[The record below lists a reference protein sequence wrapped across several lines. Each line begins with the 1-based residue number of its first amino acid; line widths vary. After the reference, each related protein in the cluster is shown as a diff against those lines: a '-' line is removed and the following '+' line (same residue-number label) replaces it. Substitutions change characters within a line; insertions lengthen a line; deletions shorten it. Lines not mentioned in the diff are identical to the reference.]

1 MFLVCFAYSGA
12 FDACALLTP
21 FLRCCFLPWGM
32 AHLII
37 AYFLFSSLCK
47 IERRGVVRIRIR
59 SRVIRIRVR
68 RACIR
73 TIVRV
78 TASSTDTETY
88 HAERCR
94 QLPNVA
100 ARLCCRT
107 KIFHPPDGGVGRFR
121 PRPRRLACS
130 MLSKFALSYFLTF
143 GDDGVFLKI
152 AERRGAVRTRMR
164 SRAIRRRVRRAR
176 SRTIARVTAS
186 STDTETLRGLG
197 ICV

>member
-12 FDACALLTP
+12 FNAYALLTP
-21 FLRCCFLPWGM
+21 FLLCCFLPWGM

-37 AYFLFSSLCK
+37 AYFLVSSLCK
-47 IERRGVVRIRIR
+47 IERRGARRIRKR
-59 SRVIRIRVR
+59 SRVSRIRVR

-100 ARLCCRT
+100 ARLSCRT
-107 KIFHPPDGGVGRFR
+107 KNFHPPAAGVGCF
-121 PRPRRLACS
+121 
-130 MLSKFALSYFLTF
+130 
-143 GDDGVFLKI
+143 
-152 AERRGAVRTRMR
+152 RTRP
-164 SRAIRRRVRRAR
+164 AV
-176 SRTIARVTAS
+176 VGFPCFQS
-186 STDTETLRGLG
+186 SLYP
-197 ICV
+197 IF